1 MTERLRLR
9 AVDAED
15 LSVIAA
21 CLQDALIPLSEMA
34 YLADERRFMAAFT
47 RFQRERLVD
56 PNQPEGLAQSQS
68 VLVLHDIEAVKFRG
82 LDSRFG
88 AVRFEL
94 LTLISEPAEGGLSH
108 HAAVCR
114 RRRDPAARQN
124 DRRDARGFRRPMAG
138 DHPAEPRR
146 VVGAPRGGVIVV
158 LRLDDRRARF
168 NLAALLAR
176 HARAALLA
184 ARRRPH
190 ERPTM
195 SAQA

>member
-56 PNQPEGLAQSQS
+56 PNQPQGLTQSQS
-68 VLVLHDIEAVKFRG
+68 VLVLHDVEAVKFRG

-94 LTLISEPAEGGLSH
+94 LTLISEPAEDGLVH
-108 HAAVCR
+108 ITLLFAGDAAIQLHARTIAATLEDFG
-114 RRRDPAARQN
+114 DPWPATTLPTH
-124 DRRDARGFRRPMAG
+124 DWSPRRP
-138 DHPAEPRR
+138 E
-146 VVGAPRGGVIVV
+146 
-158 LRLDDRRARF
+158 
-168 NLAALLAR
+168 
-176 HARAALLA
+176 
-184 ARRRPH
+184 
-190 ERPTM
+190 ET
-195 SAQA
+195 

>member
-21 CLQDALIPLSEMA
+21 CLQDALIPLAEMA
-34 YLADERRFMAAFT
+34 YLADERRFMACFT

-56 PNQPEGLAQSQS
+56 PNQPEGLMQSQS

-94 LTLISEPAEGGLSH
+94 LTMISEPAEDGLVH
-108 HAAVCR
+108 ITLL
-114 RRRDPAARQN
+114 
-124 DRRDARGFRRPMAG
+124 FAG
-138 DHPAEPRR
+138 DAAIQLHANGIAATLEDFGDPWPGTTLPTHDWSPRR
-146 VVGAPRGGVIVV
+146 EEEA
-158 LRLDDRRARF
+158 
-168 NLAALLAR
+168 
-176 HARAALLA
+176 
-184 ARRRPH
+184 
-190 ERPTM
+190 
-195 SAQA
+195 